1 MNINFTGNYKIKV
14 YIVEQL
20 FHHGFDGRH
29 PSYGNAKVFR
39 SYESAK
45 KYCYEMLS
53 AYKTDSNHIESGGLN
68 EYTYFDIHTDHL
80 HGGYRV
86 KEQELIIYGADIEE
100 AE

>member
-14 YIVEQL
+14 YIVEEL

-39 SYESAK
+39 SYEKAT
-45 KYCYEMLS
+45 KYCYEMMFP
-53 AYKTDSNHIESGGLN
+53 YETDSNRIEGGALN

-80 HGGYRV
+80 QVGYRV

-100 AE
+100 TE